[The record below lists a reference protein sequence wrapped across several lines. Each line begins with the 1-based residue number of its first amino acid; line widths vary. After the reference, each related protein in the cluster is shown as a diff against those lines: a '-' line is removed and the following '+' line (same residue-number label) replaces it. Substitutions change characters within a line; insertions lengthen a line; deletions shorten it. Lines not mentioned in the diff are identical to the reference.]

1 MNKRMYIYRDVW
13 NKPAVF
19 ISECLLV
26 HITYN
31 CVKGVFRARIYY
43 KKQAKLG
50 VDLSATFPNTIMYK
64 TN

>member
-1 MNKRMYIYRDVW
+1 MNKRINIYRDVW

-19 ISECLLV
+19 ISKCLLV
-26 HITYN
+26 HITYK
-31 CVKGVFRARIYY
+31 CVKGVLRTRIYY

-50 VDLSATFPNTIMYK
+50 VALSATFPDTTLYK